1 MAAPTD
7 GDLLGLLGVYG
18 YVAGI
23 VCVTWLLAHKVQNP
37 RKVLHILT
45 GGIVF
50 FWWSFDTREVMAGLA
65 AFPFIIVLLLVSPA
79 SPVER
84 LRRSPLG
91 SRTSEGHSYGLVMYA
106 VSWTLI
112 AYFMFDHLLSAS
124 IAIAAMSF
132 GDGMGE
138 FVGRRFG
145 RHEYM
150 RHRTVE
156 GTMAVFLAVAA
167 SVVILSWFYCDGV
180 AVAGASAP
188 DHLFLFAASVGA
200 FVSCLEAV
208 TPGKI
213 DNLVVPLVTGGY
225 LCLLGV

>member
-18 YVAGI
+18 YVI
-23 VCVTWLLAHKVQNP
+23 TVVCVTWLLAGRFNNP

-65 AFPFIIVLLLVSPA
+65 AFPFIMILLLA
-79 SPVER
+79 SPISPIGR

-91 SRTSEGHSYGLVMYA
+91 SRTSEGHAYGLVMYA

-150 RHRTVE
+150 HRRTAE
-156 GTMAVFLAVAA
+156 GTAAVFLAVTV
-167 SVVILSWFYCDGV
+167 SVIVLSWFYCDIV
-180 AVAGASAP
+180 GASGTSLP
-188 DHLFLFAASVGA
+188 DHLLLFAASIGA

-208 TPGKI
+208 TPGRV

-225 LCLLGV
+225 LCILGV